1 MRASWSVAAV
11 AAAVA
16 TAALARPALA
26 AAAATSSAPCY
37 TAING
42 AVGLDSVT
50 TIETPCATT
59 LFDFTDNSG
68 GRLVLRA
75 YPPAAAYVVECRIKD
90 DPGNSFSD
98 NLFFTTTFIFQYLT
112 GGNAKGANLTATS
125 RTAPI
130 TLRPPVAGR
139 AADEDW
145 VGTMALAPS
154 VWPPAEKLPPASTNP
169 LVDVALFGGV
179 TMAVIPKVLTAPPT
193 EDDYRSAYTEL
204 EFSLDS
210 NPLPGRWVIN
220 TTSPLSPSF
229 SFFFTEQYNG
239 STWQI
244 EAAAEVFHVSK

>member
-1 MRASWSVAAV
+1 MKLQKLPVFHNALPIWSLGLHWVLRPAETHTHLIVGCDNTNNKQMRASWSVAAV

-98 NLFFTTTFIFQYLT
+98 NLFFT
-112 GGNAKGANLTATS
+112 A
-125 RTAPI
+125 R
-130 TLRPPVAGR
+130 
-139 AADEDW
+139 
-145 VGTMALAPS
+145 
-154 VWPPAEKLPPASTNP
+154 
-169 LVDVALFGGV
+169 
-179 TMAVIPKVLTAPPT
+179 
-193 EDDYRSAYTEL
+193 
-204 EFSLDS
+204 
-210 NPLPGRWVIN
+210 
-220 TTSPLSPSF
+220 
-229 SFFFTEQYNG
+229 
-239 STWQI
+239 
-244 EAAAEVFHVSK
+244 